1 MIDLCNEILKKH
13 LSETEILNCTGYW
26 IPLQWLYVEMVK
38 EKGIPPLG
46 GMEESE
52 KHRYWN
58 LTSGEKWKRISQ
70 VQAMYVYNQL
80 TNELRLPNE
89 PTGF

>member
-1 MIDLCNEILKKH
+1 MIDLCNEILKKQ
-13 LSETEILNCTGYW
+13 LSETEILNCSGYW

-38 EKGIPPLG
+38 KKGISPLAEIG
-46 GMEESE
+46 ETE

>member
-1 MIDLCNEILKKH
+1 MINLCNEILKKQ
-13 LSETEILNCTGYW
+13 LSEIEILNCSGYW

-46 GMEESE
+46 GLEESE
-52 KHRYWN
+52 KYRYWN
-58 LTSGEKWKRISQ
+58 LTTGEKWKRISQ

-80 TNELRLPNE
+80 KPQT
-89 PTGF
+89 